1 MKVFISH
8 SSKDKWAARRIR
20 DDLERLG
27 CKTFLDER
35 DIATGDTLDESIQSH
50 LIECEDFLLLLSP
63 ASVQSEWV
71 LIELGGALALKK
83 RIVPIL
89 LYVSANEA
97 PKAINLKLARD
108 INEIDRYY
116 AEVGVR
122 SGAPAKSFPT
132 PTHSHENCPP
142 PSGFRK
148 GTHVVIALERPP
160 HHFELTKSVSWVDEM
175 NEFRGRS
182 ATIIETIA
190 PGIVKLSVDNGLFF
204 WSTRWLTRKLNTK
217 TAL

>member
-1 MKVFISH
+1 M
-8 SSKDKWAARRIR
+8 
-20 DDLERLG
+20 
-27 CKTFLDER
+27 
-35 DIATGDTLDESIQSH
+35 
-50 LIECEDFLLLLSP
+50 
-63 ASVQSEWV
+63 

-116 AEVGVR
+116 AEVAVR
-122 SGAPAKSFPT
+122 SGASAKHFFPV
-132 PTHSHENCPP
+132 PMLSHESCPP
-142 PSGFRK
+142 PTGFRK
-148 GTHVVIALERPP
+148 GTHVVIALERAP
-160 HHFELTKSVSWVDEM
+160 HHFELTKSVSWVDEI

-182 ATIIETIA
+182 ATITETIA

-204 WSTRWLTRKLNTK
+204 WSTRWLTRKLNAK
-217 TAL
+217 TAP